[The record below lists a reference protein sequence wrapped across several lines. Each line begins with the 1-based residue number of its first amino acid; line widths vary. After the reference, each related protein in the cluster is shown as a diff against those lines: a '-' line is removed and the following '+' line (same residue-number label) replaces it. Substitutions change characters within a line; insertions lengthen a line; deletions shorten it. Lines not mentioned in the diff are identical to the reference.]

1 MNNYERTCD
10 MVNAYVKEHGRKTE
24 MGRGEFIEWV
34 HEKYE
39 NISVEKNNLYPTD
52 ISFNLYNNGLKDFPG
67 PCLCLMYVFENDKFR
82 LVGADYRPTCNVI
95 QYKGR
100 RNEQV
105 VGKWNNG
112 IFSFLPTPIP
122 TEKMN

>member
-34 HEKYE
+34 QEKYE

-82 LVGADYRPTCNVI
+82 LVGNELRKFVCEVTKIGMYVNTVSLSTSRSKASTS
-95 QYKGR
+95 GR
-100 RNEQV
+100 
-105 VGKWNNG
+105 
-112 IFSFLPTPIP
+112 
-122 TEKMN
+122 

>member
-1 MNNYERTCD
+1 MYNFERTCD

-52 ISFNLYNNGLKDFPG
+52 ISFNLYNNGQKISRVLIFASCMYLKTTNSD
-67 PCLCLMYVFENDKFR
+67 L
-82 LVGADYRPTCNVI
+82 
-95 QYKGR
+95 
-100 RNEQV
+100 
-105 VGKWNNG
+105 
-112 IFSFLPTPIP
+112 
-122 TEKMN
+122 

>member
-39 NISVEKNNLYPTD
+39 NISVENQFQSL
-52 ISFNLYNNGLKDFPG
+52 
-67 PCLCLMYVFENDKFR
+67 
-82 LVGADYRPTCNVI
+82 
-95 QYKGR
+95 
-100 RNEQV
+100 
-105 VGKWNNG
+105 
-112 IFSFLPTPIP
+112 
-122 TEKMN
+122 